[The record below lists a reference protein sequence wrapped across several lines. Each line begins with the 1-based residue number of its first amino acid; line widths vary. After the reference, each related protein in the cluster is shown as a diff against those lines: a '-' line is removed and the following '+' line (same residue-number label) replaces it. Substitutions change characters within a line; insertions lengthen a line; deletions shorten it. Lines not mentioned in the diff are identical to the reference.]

1 MFRRFKQALDPLAAA
16 DRLGGVLMQYG
27 PGLAPSDESREFI
40 ELGAELLAPYPVL
53 VEFRQRDWL
62 SEQQRRVDARL
73 PARPQ
78 PVARDRRRA
87 ARVDAQ
93 RRPDRHRRH
102 DRHRVRALPRPQLG
116 HVERQRRRRVATAS
130 TTSTPSQE
138 LSGWVAPLA
147 DLAGAVDHIYAMFNT
162 NNADQGPVNAD
173 LLRDLLRA
181 AEVPVTEPPGP
192 AQASLF

>member
-1 MFRRFKQALDPLAAA
+1 MRYHGRNAATWNVT
-16 DRLGGVLMQYG
+16 GGV
-27 PGLAPSDESREFI
+27 ASDRFDHF
-40 ELGAELLAPYPVL
+40 YTV
-53 VEFRQRDWL
+53 
-62 SEQQRRVDARL
+62 
-73 PARPQ
+73 
-78 PVARDRRRA
+78 
-87 ARVDAQ
+87 
-93 RRPDRHRRH
+93 
-102 DRHRVRALPRPQLG
+102 
-116 HVERQRRRRVATAS
+116 
-130 TTSTPSQE
+130 QE